1 MLAKTYSYG
10 LIGIDAYPIT
20 IEVDVQ
26 KGIPSITIVGLPD
39 SAIKESRE
47 RVHAAIKNSGFDLKP
62 QKITIS
68 LSPADTKKEG
78 ACFDLPI
85 ALGILAAS
93 EHVPVKQIQNFIF
106 LGELSLDGIIRPV
119 RGALSISLSADIKK
133 FSGIVL
139 PEANAKEAAISQH
152 IPVYPINSL
161 NEVID
166 FISSPENYQ
175 PFSINS
181 QDILTSGKHYTLD
194 FNDVK
199 GQMTVKRGLEI
210 AAGGGHNVLLIGP
223 PGSGKTML
231 ARRIPTILPDL
242 TLQESLETTK
252 IHSVMGL
259 LPPQNALII
268 NRPFRC
274 PHHTCSDIA
283 LIGGGSTPRPGE
295 VTLAHNGVLFLDELP
310 EFSRNALE
318 SLRQPLEDHSVTIS
332 RAAKTTRFPAKFMLL
347 ASMNPC
353 PCGFATD
360 PKKECHCSPLQI
372 QKYMSKIS
380 GPLLDRIDIHLEVPA
395 LRSQELLSKTCA
407 EPSEKI
413 KQRTVQARDIQRTRF
428 HGSNIFCNAQMG
440 TKELKKFCT
449 LTPEGEMLLHNAIE
463 EIGLSARAH
472 DKVLK
477 VSRTISDLAG
487 SETILPEHIA
497 EAIQYRSLDRNWW
510 G

>member
-93 EHVPVKQIQNFIF
+93 EHIPVEQIQNFIF
-106 LGELSLDGIIRPV
+106 LGELSLDGIIRPI

-175 PFSINS
+175 PYCINS
-181 QDILTSGKHYTLD
+181 QDILASGKHYTLD

-199 GQMTVKRGLEI
+199 GQITVKRGLEI
-210 AAGGGHNVLLIGP
+210 AAAGGHN
-223 PGSGKTML
+223 
-231 ARRIPTILPDL
+231 IL
-242 TLQESLETTK
+242 S
-252 IHSVMGL
+252 
-259 LPPQNALII
+259 
-268 NRPFRC
+268 
-274 PHHTCSDIA
+274 
-283 LIGGGSTPRPGE
+283 
-295 VTLAHNGVLFLDELP
+295 
-310 EFSRNALE
+310 
-318 SLRQPLEDHSVTIS
+318 
-332 RAAKTTRFPAKFMLL
+332 
-347 ASMNPC
+347 
-353 PCGFATD
+353 
-360 PKKECHCSPLQI
+360 
-372 QKYMSKIS
+372 
-380 GPLLDRIDIHLEVPA
+380 
-395 LRSQELLSKTCA
+395 
-407 EPSEKI
+407 
-413 KQRTVQARDIQRTRF
+413 
-428 HGSNIFCNAQMG
+428 MG
-440 TKELKKFCT
+440 T
-449 LTPEGEMLLHNAIE
+449 
-463 EIGLSARAH
+463 
-472 DKVLK
+472 
-477 VSRTISDLAG
+477 
-487 SETILPEHIA
+487 
-497 EAIQYRSLDRNWW
+497 QYDR
-510 G
+510 